1 MTKPA
6 TGKDKGT
13 PAAKPQGGT
22 PPSPGVSPATCNVI
36 FKDKGWTLAT
46 YTNEDDSSGF
56 ILSNGQTAFHLDSS
70 GNMIL
75 ATGKPL
81 GGCGGKAI
89 MSSSEFLQ
97 KTGSI
102 AIEVTGNDDKETSKA
117 DNKGSS
123 TKEKLPAYSLA
134 VFGDIAI
141 EAIGGQVGIKGDN
154 ISLKANNNLILE
166 AGEAVKINSGS
177 GAGNL
182 NIFAGNLNLTA
193 INFNKKVSGGEYSQG
208 SGEFKVEQTKPGAV
222 TEISTPGSVNYI
234 VNGNY
239 TVGVTG
245 DYNLNVTGA
254 CSVAGKKNY
263 FLSTK
268 GNYVEEIEGKKT
280 VKIKGIDPYKTQQKE
295 TYLLDVGSPSDGG
308 TVSMTTKANA
318 DIKTTTVGE
327 FEIQSTKKMTI
338 SSKSTAEFKAVDN
351 MTIKGRQIYLN

>member
-6 TGKDKGT
+6 TGKNKGT

-22 PPSPGVSPATCNVI
+22 PPSPGVPPASCNVV

-56 ILSNGQTAFHLDSS
+56 MLTNGQTAFHFDSS

-89 MSSSEFLQ
+89 ISSSEFLQ
-97 KTGSI
+97 KTGSV
-102 AIEVTGNDDKETSKA
+102 AIEVSGNDEKETSKK
-117 DNKGSS
+117 DNKGNS
-123 TKEKLPAYSLA
+123 TKEKTPAYSLA

-141 EAIGGQVGIKGDN
+141 EAIGGEVGIKGDN
-154 ISLKANNNLILE
+154 VSIKANNNLILE
-166 AGEAVKINSGS
+166 AGEAVKISSGS

-182 NIFAGNLNLTA
+182 NIFTGNLNLTA
-193 INFNKKVSGGEYSQG
+193 MNFNKKITGGEYSKG

-222 TEISTPGSVNYI
+222 TEISTPGSINYI

-245 DYNLNVTGA
+245 DYNLNIAGA
-254 CSVAGKKNY
+254 CSIAGKKNY

-308 TVSMTTKANA
+308 TVSMQTKANA
-318 DIKTTTVGE
+318 DIKTSTVGQI
-327 FEIQSTKKMTI
+327 EIESTKKMVI
-338 SSKSTAEFKAVDN
+338 SSKSTAEFKAVEN
-351 MTIKGRQIYLN
+351 MTIKGKQIYLN